1 MPARLANILSL
12 RTTRILRVTD
22 DSRGSEDFTDA
33 LKEGAISQREYS
45 RVLRTDLIIR
55 AQRHTARGIDLYIV
69 VEASYTSDE
78 DDLDKV
84 ILSAEVL
91 RKVFPHTEVVAA
103 LYFTHIS
110 NQDLSATEIAEVIA
124 IRAN

>member
-1 MPARLANILSL
+1 M
-12 RTTRILRVTD
+12 
-22 DSRGSEDFTDA
+22 
-33 LKEGAISQREYS
+33 
-45 RVLRTDLIIR
+45 
-55 AQRHTARGIDLYIV
+55 
-69 VEASYTSDE
+69 
-78 DDLDKV
+78 
-84 ILSAEVL
+84 L